1 MKNTIV
7 AMAVL
12 AFSFSATVNAQQTWD
27 PKKNPTVDSI
37 NAKYADKMVP
47 PRPAVTIDQI
57 FPVIGQYH
65 STVNM
70 DASNVTIA
78 LDEASRGIIWVTG
91 LPQGKIKAML
101 KRSPATYRIPA
112 QTGEDGKMI
121 PEGTLIYDKDAN
133 ALNIVIGKPYNEND
147 PGQVFL
153 PKTTDEPVVEEQP
166 TTVKTKTKTST
177 AKTKTKEVKPKA
189 WTYTGT
195 KVLQTTASNSSN
207 Q

>member
-1 MKNTIV
+1 M
-7 AMAVL
+7 MAVI
-12 AFSFSATVNAQQTWD
+12 AFSFSAVNAQQTWD

-37 NAKYADKMVP
+37 NAKYADKMLPARP
-47 PRPAVTIDQI
+47 PVTIDQV
-57 FPVIGQYH
+57 FPVIGQYQ

-78 LDEASRGIIWVTG
+78 LDEASRGIVWVTG

-133 ALNIVIGKPYNEND
+133 TLNIVIGKPYNEED
-147 PGQVFL
+147 PGKVFL
-153 PKTTDEPVVEEQP
+153 PPTTDEVVAEQP
-166 TTVKTKTKTST
+166 TVVKTKTKTGT
-177 AKTKTKEVKPKA
+177 AKTKTKEVQPKA

-195 KVLQTTASNSSN
+195 KVLQTTASTTTN